1 VLEYVLQDQGLKILE
16 KRSLKLVCDCSRE
29 RLESV
34 LISLG
39 KEEIKSMLEQEGR
52 AEVTC
57 HFCNK
62 KYVFDA
68 DDLKKI
74 LEA

>member
-1 VLEYVLQDQGLKILE
+1 
-16 KRSLKLVCDCSRE
+16 
-29 RLESV
+29 
-34 LISLG
+34 
-39 KEEIKSMLEQEGR
+39 MLEQEGR